1 MKYKLTAIAMLL
13 LLFIQPAIAE
23 DITKELSEKLKDLIP
38 GKTPESINDTP
49 VPGLY
54 EVNYGVDIYYVSA
67 DGNFLVDGDLID
79 LKTRVSLTGQAKA
92 LARAKI
98 LSSVPKDSTFNY
110 PPKGKTK
117 HVVTVFTDIDCPY
130 CRKLDHQMDEY
141 NKLGIEIRY
150 MMFPRAGLNSPS
162 FDKAVSVWCAEDK
175 EAAMTSAKIMQPVKP
190 LKCVNPVADQYNMG
204 KLVGVT
210 GTPAIFTESGEIIP
224 GYRPPAALLK
234 TLEQQK
240 TNQ

>member
-1 MKYKLTAIAMLL
+1 MKYRLTFIAMLL
-13 LLFIQPAIAE
+13 MLFIQPAMAE
-23 DITKELSEKLKDLIP
+23 DIKKELSDKLKNLIP
-38 GKTPESINDTP
+38 GKTPASINDTP

-67 DGNFLVDGDLID
+67 DGNFLIDGDLID
-79 LKTRVSLTGQAKA
+79 LKTRVSLTGKAKA
-92 LARAKI
+92 QARAKI
-98 LSSVPKDSTFNY
+98 LASVPKNSTFNY
-110 PPKGKTK
+110 PPKGEAK

-162 FDKAVSVWCAEDK
+162 FDKAVSVWCADDK
-175 EAAMTSAKIMQPVKP
+175 EAAMTAAKQMQPVKP
-190 LKCVNPVADQYNMG
+190 RKCENPIADQYNMG

-240 TNQ
+240 AGQ